1 MKKRLLA
8 ILLTALMVVGMVPL
22 QAAAADPQDQ
32 TALPSDGGELA
43 SGSYYLAADTQLTAD
58 LVIPEDADV
67 TLELNGHTLT
77 GSGSGSVITV
87 AEGASLSITDSSTAG
102 TGVITGGKSS
112 SGGAIANQGTLSMTG
127 GTVSGNE
134 ATSAGGAIYTTG
146 DMTLQNVTIR
156 DNKTT
161 GDNSTGGGIS
171 ISEESGS
178 ALKIA
183 ITSCVVEGNTSHM
196 KGGGLDY
203 LSQNNTS
210 TSEITIAGTV
220 FRANEASGTD
230 LPDGTKAAGV
240 GGGASLM
247 GVVTLSDCQFFENTA
262 RSGGGL
268 SISGLSDSEGDITIE
283 NCVFQ
288 ENAAATESQPTEI
301 PDTEGE
307 TVPTTGMGGGIYSQ
321 MGNFTIKGGSV
332 TNNTAALG
340 GGVCAAVAGVTLAD
354 GGVICNNTAEEGG
367 DDFCFLYTFG
377 VYTSKHSLTLPSPAI
392 FGIDGVQQWF
402 EDAPDKRYKED
413 MTGVDKYDG
422 FTNETADHYLSAG
435 QVFTVTFDSNGGSYV
450 APVFAA
456 PNKTIDQPQ
465 DPTYTGY
472 IFQGWQTQAGDSFD
486 FETAITEDM
495 TLVAQWETDPAYALF
510 TLTYANTDIPPEEV
524 LNGTTVDLTDRTP
537 TKEGFDFAGWYADAE
552 WTQPITSVYMDGP
565 KTVYAKWTEK
575 VEPGITIHFE
585 TYGGTPVED
594 IFMAWEDF
602 QEAFD
607 HDEDAFEAFLSD
619 LPTVENPKKEGYE
632 FLWWTWDYAG
642 DILRLTQNSPDEEL
656 RATYEEAKAEFDETM
671 AGFEANAEALWNDYQ
686 SGSLNEKVQ
695 EILDNF
701 DYENSAFFK
710 DEETIIKLWMEN
722 IRNYYTE
729 CIACGTNQNT
739 LVPLTMD
746 TIYEINKSKQGD
758 LYVLMLNTMPLP
770 AETWAFFPFSFYFK
784 GHDVTVTVHAK
795 YWNPETGEIATPYTL
810 TYDANGGQ
818 NAPASV
824 KLVPGAATL
833 SEQAPTR
840 EGYTFAGWN
849 TQQDGS
855 GTTYQAGGAFTMPKE
870 DVTLYA
876 QWAAGTVTLTPQDMT
891 AYTGGD
897 SISGD
902 NFPSVRYAITGVE
915 STAIPDLEFTVGGNT
930 CKPKQAGSYWLLSDV
945 ENTFTLAV
953 SQKTRAA
960 GEYENDGLAGEYT
973 IGVENDDTLT
983 VKGADDKQYAVKVAD
998 GEDAGILTVRNVSD
1012 PNAVLEDKMDIAQEV
1027 VSSESQVDT
1036 SKGAVAVIENGATYY
1051 TNGKKANLGVLGA
1064 SSATPTSG
1072 EQIAL
1077 LFDNILERDAVAGAD
1092 TITMM
1097 MEHAQDKGYTL
1108 TDGQY
1113 EFKYLDLINENDGN
1127 AWVSTNK
1134 PITIFWPYP
1143 SEELAANRAN
1153 YKFTVLHFEG
1163 LHRQYQ
1169 ITTENDMQAL
1179 IGQSTVVPITAEATD
1194 KGVKFTLPANEEL
1207 GSFSPFALS
1216 WSKNNTGSSS
1226 SGGSGG
1232 GATYYTLRY
1241 ESNGGTEY
1249 DSERY
1254 RRNTVVKLDKVPSR
1268 EGYTFTGWYADKE
1281 TTERVTEIKLTGN
1294 KTVYAGWEATE
1305 VPDWLNG
1312 DDHFAYVIGYEDGT
1326 VRPMA
1331 NISRAE
1337 VATIFFRLLKPE
1349 IRDAHLT
1356 ASSRFTDVSE
1366 NAWYCTAVSTMAE
1379 LGVLKGRTD
1388 TAFEPDA
1395 PITRAE
1401 FAAICARFDTNQRDG
1416 DSNFTDIGSH
1426 WAKAEIE
1433 RACILGWINGYED
1446 STFRPDNQITRAE
1459 AMTMINR
1466 VLNRL
1471 PETAADLLSGM
1482 QVWPDNQPEDWFY
1495 LAVQEATN
1503 SHDFDRKGDIH
1514 EHWTTLTGHPNW
1526 EQYQ

>member
-22 QAAAADPQDQ
+22 QAAAAGPQDQ
-32 TALPSDGGELA
+32 TALPSDGGELE
-43 SGSYYLAADTQLTAD
+43 SGSYYLAADTHLTAD
-58 LVIPEDADV
+58 LVIPEHAKV

-1216 WSKNNTGSSS
+1216 WSKNNTGGSSS
-1226 SGGSGG
+1226 GSGG

-1241 ESNGGTEY
+1241 ESNGGTTY
-1249 DSERY
+1249 KDERY
-1254 RRNTVVKLDKVPSR
+1254 NRNTVVKLDKVPSR
-1268 EGYTFTGWYADKE
+1268 EGYTFTGWYADKG

-1401 FAAICARFDTNQRDG
+1401 FAAICARFDTSQRDG

-1446 STFRPDNQITRAE
+1446 GTFRPDNQITRAE

-1471 PETAADLLSGM
+1471 PETEADLLSGM

>member
-22 QAAAADPQDQ
+22 QAAAAGPQDQ
-32 TALPSDGGELA
+32 TALPSDGGELT

-58 LVIPEDADV
+58 LVIPEDAKV
-67 TLELNGHTLT
+67 ALELNGHTLT

-134 ATSAGGAIYTTG
+134 ATNAGGAIYTTG

-171 ISEESGS
+171 ISEDASS
-178 ALKIA
+178 TLNIA

-268 SISGLSDSEGDITIE
+268 SISGLSDNEGDITIE

-288 ENAAATESQPTEI
+288 ENAAATGSQPTEI

-377 VYTSKHSLTLPSPAI
+377 VYTSQHSLTLPSPAS
-392 FGIDGVQQWF
+392 FDIDGVQQWF
-402 EDAPDKRYKED
+402 EDAPDMRYKED
-413 MTGVDKYDG
+413 MTGVAKYDG

-524 LNGTTVDLTDRTP
+524 RNGTTVTLADRTP
-537 TKEGFDFAGWYADAE
+537 TKEGFDFAGWYADKE
-552 WTQPITSVYMDGP
+552 LTTPITSVYMDGP

-575 VEPGITIHFE
+575 VVPGITIHFE

-594 IFMAWEDF
+594 IFISWEDF
-602 QEAFD
+602 QEAY
-607 HDEDAFEAFLSD
+607 EDDDDALNTFLSA
-619 LPTVENPKKEGYE
+619 LPTAEDPEKEGYE
-632 FLWWTWDYAG
+632 FLWWTYNYA
-642 DILRLTQNSPDEEL
+642 DELLRMFQTSPSETVRES
-656 RATYEEAKAEFDETM
+656 YEETKALLEKEIAEFESQADK
-671 AGFEANAEALWNDYQ
+671 LWSQYQNDTLEQ
-686 SGSLNEKVQ
+686 DIQ
-695 EILDNF
+695 EFLENF
-701 DYENSAFFK
+701 DYENSPFK
-710 DEETIIKLWMEN
+710 DEETIVKLWVEN
-722 IRNYYTE
+722 LRNTYNDI
-729 CIACGTNQNT
+729 IATGTASSDTPT
-739 LVPLTMD
+739 LVSF
-746 TIYEINKSKQGD
+746 TIDEFYELQESMTGNRF
-758 LYVLMLNTMPLP
+758 VLSVGNLP
-770 AETWAFFPFSFYFK
+770 FPGEQWAFGLPLECYYQ
-784 GHDVTVTVHAK
+784 GHDVTVTLRAK

-824 KLVPGAATL
+824 QLVPGAATL

-897 SISGD
+897 SISD
-902 NFPSVRYAITGVE
+902 DPFPSVRYAITGVE

-930 CKPKQAGSYWLLSDV
+930 CKPKQAGSYWLLSGV
-945 ENTFTLAV
+945 ENTFTPVV

-998 GEDAGILTVRNVSD
+998 GEEAGILTVRNVSD

-1051 TNGKKANLGVLGA
+1051 TNGKKANLGVLGT
-1064 SSATPTSG
+1064 SSAAPTSG
-1072 EQIAL
+1072 E
-1077 LFDNILERDAVAGAD
+1077 
-1092 TITMM
+1092 
-1097 MEHAQDKGYTL
+1097 
-1108 TDGQY
+1108 
-1113 EFKYLDLINENDGN
+1113 
-1127 AWVSTNK
+1127 
-1134 PITIFWPYP
+1134 
-1143 SEELAANRAN
+1143 
-1153 YKFTVLHFEG
+1153 
-1163 LHRQYQ
+1163 
-1169 ITTENDMQAL
+1169 
-1179 IGQSTVVPITAEATD
+1179 
-1194 KGVKFTLPANEEL
+1194 
-1207 GSFSPFALS
+1207 
-1216 WSKNNTGSSS
+1216 
-1226 SGGSGG
+1226 
-1232 GATYYTLRY
+1232 
-1241 ESNGGTEY
+1241 
-1249 DSERY
+1249 
-1254 RRNTVVKLDKVPSR
+1254 
-1268 EGYTFTGWYADKE
+1268 
-1281 TTERVTEIKLTGN
+1281 
-1294 KTVYAGWEATE
+1294 
-1305 VPDWLNG
+1305 
-1312 DDHFAYVIGYEDGT
+1312 
-1326 VRPMA
+1326 
-1331 NISRAE
+1331 
-1337 VATIFFRLLKPE
+1337 
-1349 IRDAHLT
+1349 
-1356 ASSRFTDVSE
+1356 
-1366 NAWYCTAVSTMAE
+1366 
-1379 LGVLKGRTD
+1379 
-1388 TAFEPDA
+1388 
-1395 PITRAE
+1395 
-1401 FAAICARFDTNQRDG
+1401 
-1416 DSNFTDIGSH
+1416 
-1426 WAKAEIE
+1426 
-1433 RACILGWINGYED
+1433 
-1446 STFRPDNQITRAE
+1446 
-1459 AMTMINR
+1459 
-1466 VLNRL
+1466 
-1471 PETAADLLSGM
+1471 
-1482 QVWPDNQPEDWFY
+1482 
-1495 LAVQEATN
+1495 
-1503 SHDFDRKGDIH
+1503 
-1514 EHWTTLTGHPNW
+1514 
-1526 EQYQ
+1526 